1 MPRLTRKIIAT
12 NLKTAIPCII
22 IGGALGALV
31 GGVLDITPNGIRVGI
46 ILGGVVAYIILM
58 KKRIR

>member
-1 MPRLTRKIIAT
+1 MPRLTRMIIVT

-31 GGVLDITPNGIRVGI
+31 GGVLESTENGIRVGI
-46 ILGGVVAYIILM
+46 ILGGVIAYMILL
-58 KKRIR
+58 KR